1 MVWLF
6 SLTLGLSAVLL
17 FWVQPMFARMVLPLL
32 GGVPAVWN
40 VAMVF
45 FQAALLAG
53 YLYSHLGDRYL
64 RPRVHAMVHMPLSL
78 LPLLALP
85 IAVASGWQPPAD
97 GAPALWLLAL
107 LTVSVG
113 LPFFLVATTAPL
125 LQRWF
130 AVTGHRDAHNP
141 YFLYSASNIGSIAA
155 LLAYPLI
162 MEPLLRL
169 EQQSHLWTAGYVLLI
184 AGIALCGWTVLKR
197 PVAAVSVATVSDTSG
212 EERPSWRLMLHWG
225 ALAFV
230 PSGLLL
236 GVTQHLTTDV
246 VAVPLFW
253 VAPLVLYLL
262 TYVIVFARRPPLRH
276 AWMVKLQ
283 PFLLI
288 LLAVTLYWQVNALWF
303 TLPLHLA
310 AFFVS
315 AMVCHGEL
323 AAHRPVVEHLTAF
336 YLWMALGGVLG
347 GAFTALAAP
356 LLFDSVLEYPLLL
369 IAACLLRP
377 TLSSG
382 GPRRWLFDVVLPL
395 VLFGLGLLPLLAY
408 AHIENP
414 GLGLIVGYYVALGL
428 SAYAL
433 QVRPL
438 RSALAIL
445 ALLGAGYLGAHSDDQ
460 ELVSE
465 RSFFGVHAVRV
476 EAGGALHVLKHG
488 TTVHGAQYTDPA
500 RWREPLT
507 YFTRE
512 GPLGQMFAWPP
523 LAARLERIGA
533 IGLGAGAIAC
543 FARPG
548 EHWTF
553 LEIDPVVVDLAR
565 DDRYFR
571 YLSECKPDADILLGD
586 ARLTLEN
593 RDLEPFDLLV
603 VDAFSSDSIPLH
615 LLTREALSVYLN
627 HLKPGGVLMFHI
639 SNRHLDLRP
648 VLAALAADAGLSA
661 IVQSFTAPDQGSG
674 YPVPTRWVAMARTAD
689 ELPPTESLWESLE
702 PAPDQPVWRDDFANI
717 LGPMLRQYGWR

>member
-323 AAHRPVVEHLTAF
+323 AAHRPVVEHEAGHSLEQLAEEQYAGRELSHCWPEQRRSGSGAF
-336 YLWMALGGVLG
+336 ARRAEYRTGRRGGVLRRRVGRVIGQRSISREREQQPGRRPHPDGDGAAERG
-347 GAFTALAAP
+347 G
-356 LLFDSVLEYPLLL
+356 
-369 IAACLLRP
+369 
-377 TLSSG
+377 
-382 GPRRWLFDVVLPL
+382 RRSW
-395 VLFGLGLLPLLAY
+395 
-408 AHIENP
+408 H
-414 GLGLIVGYYVALGL
+414 
-428 SAYAL
+428 
-433 QVRPL
+433 
-438 RSALAIL
+438 
-445 ALLGAGYLGAHSDDQ
+445 
-460 ELVSE
+460 
-465 RSFFGVHAVRV
+465 
-476 EAGGALHVLKHG
+476 
-488 TTVHGAQYTDPA
+488 
-500 RWREPLT
+500 
-507 YFTRE
+507 
-512 GPLGQMFAWPP
+512 
-523 LAARLERIGA
+523 
-533 IGLGAGAIAC
+533 
-543 FARPG
+543 
-548 EHWTF
+548 
-553 LEIDPVVVDLAR
+553 
-565 DDRYFR
+565 
-571 YLSECKPDADILLGD
+571 
-586 ARLTLEN
+586 
-593 RDLEPFDLLV
+593 PF
-603 VDAFSSDSIPLH
+603 
-615 LLTREALSVYLN
+615 
-627 HLKPGGVLMFHI
+627 
-639 SNRHLDLRP
+639 
-648 VLAALAADAGLSA
+648 
-661 IVQSFTAPDQGSG
+661 
-674 YPVPTRWVAMARTAD
+674 
-689 ELPPTESLWESLE
+689 
-702 PAPDQPVWRDDFANI
+702 
-717 LGPMLRQYGWR
+717 